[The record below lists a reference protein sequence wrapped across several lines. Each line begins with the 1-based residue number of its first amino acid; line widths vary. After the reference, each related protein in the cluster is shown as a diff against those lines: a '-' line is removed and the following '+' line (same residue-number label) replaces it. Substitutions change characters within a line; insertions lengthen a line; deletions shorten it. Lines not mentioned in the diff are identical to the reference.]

1 MSLSTCPKHT
11 PWGYGVKGHAPCYNI
26 DMMNY
31 RWGGGAGWGMMD
43 GGGLVGTIIWLVVVI
58 DLVLVGVWLWQQVTK
73 K

>member
-1 MSLSTCPKHT
+1 
-11 PWGYGVKGHAPCYNI
+11 
-26 DMMNY
+26 MMNY